1 MKHLLSVCALLSAA
15 AAMLILSGCS
25 DPDADFKAKVPTNA
39 EAVVYLD
46 GAAVLR
52 NKTVEK
58 ELQKDKELEKKLAVV
73 SLKKEDIASRFLFF
87 GSFSAKWGG
96 VVVKTTD
103 GAAAR
108 LFNAILKGIK
118 EKKEKFTESVS
129 GKQRR
134 IRLDRAILV
143 LYHENLLLLS
153 MEKTQFEAYEKPG
166 KNLLLA
172 DLQFK
177 DMLSGAVTV
186 KLPQNKNTDT
196 VTQMVP
202 AMKKL
207 TLVTFNA
214 PASPES
220 FQLDVRLVFS
230 DDKAPAEALAALNM
244 GLGMVGREN
253 PGILKDIDRKT
264 EGKTLLINLN
274 SAFFT
279 EAAELGRKA
288 RERARESAGVN
299 SLKQIGLGCFM
310 YANDHAEAFP
320 DSLGVLKEKNYLPDG
335 KVYIAPYDKTSVL
348 SDGKTFTEKNTS
360 FAYVGKGLNATKLKY
375 PSRTPLAFE
384 KPWLLT
390 SDRIG
395 VLYADG
401 HVEKIPGKGAKTCA
415 GFIAGLLEG
424 VPSPEKEILLKNAA
438 EADAL
443 NGRGK

>member
-1 MKHLLSVCALLSAA
+1 MKHLLSACVLLSAA

-58 ELQKDKELEKKLAVV
+58 ELQKDTELEKKLAAV
-73 SLKKEDIASRFLFF
+73 SLKKEDLASRFLFF
-87 GSFSAKWGG
+87 GSFTEKWGG
-96 VVVKTTD
+96 AVVKTTD

-108 LFNAILKGIK
+108 LFNAIVKGIK

-129 GKQRR
+129 GRQRR
-134 IRLDRAILV
+134 IRLDRMILV

-166 KNLLLA
+166 KNPLLA

-186 KLPQNKNTDT
+186 KLPRDKDTDT

-202 AMKKL
+202 VMKKL

-220 FQLDVRLVFS
+220 FQMDFKLFFS

-244 GLGMVGREN
+244 GLGMIGREN
-253 PGILKDIDRKT
+253 PGILKNIDRKT
-264 EGKTLLINLN
+264 DGKALRIDLN

-279 EAAELGRKA
+279 EVAEFSRKT
-288 RERARESAGVN
+288 REKARESAGTS
-299 SLKQIGLGCFM
+299 SLKQIGLGCM
-310 YANDHAEAFP
+310 LYANDHAEALP
-320 DSLGVLKEKNYLPDG
+320 DSLAVLKEKDYLPDA

-360 FAYVGKGLNATKLKY
+360 FAYVGKGLNATKLKS
-375 PSRTPLAFE
+375 PSVTPLAFE

-401 HVEKIPGKGAKTCA
+401 HVQKVPGKGEKTCVK
-415 GFIAGLLEG
+415 FVAGLLTG
-424 VPSPEKEILLKNAA
+424 IPSPEKEILLKNAA
-438 EADAL
+438 EADVL

>member
-1 MKHLLSVCALLSAA
+1 MKHLLSACALLSAA
-15 AAMLILSGCS
+15 AAVLILSGCS
-25 DPDADFKAKVPTNA
+25 DPDAEFKAKVPTRA

-58 ELQKDKELEKKLAVV
+58 ELQKDADLEKKLAVV

-87 GSFSAKWGG
+87 GSFTEKWGG

-108 LFNAILKGIK
+108 LFNAILQGIK
-118 EKKEKFTESVS
+118 DKKEKFTESVS
-129 GKQRR
+129 GRQRR
-134 IRLDRAILV
+134 VSLDRMILV
-143 LYHENLLLLS
+143 LYHDNLLLLS
-153 MEKTQFEAYEKPG
+153 MEKTQFESYEKPG
-166 KNLLLA
+166 KNPLLA

-186 KLPQNKNTDT
+186 KLPQDKNTDT

-202 AMKKL
+202 VMKKL

-220 FQLDVRLVFS
+220 FQLDIRLSFS

-244 GLGMVGREN
+244 GLGMIGREN
-253 PGILKDIDRKT
+253 PGILKNIDRKT
-264 EGKTLLINLN
+264 EGKALLIGLN

-279 EAAELGRKA
+279 EAAEIGRKA
-288 RERARESAGVN
+288 REKARDSVGMS

-310 YANDHAEAFP
+310 YANDNAEAFP
-320 DSLGVLKEKNYLPDG
+320 DSLAVLKEKDYLPDA

-360 FAYVGKGLNATKLKY
+360 FAYVGKGMNIAKLKM
-375 PSRTPLAFE
+375 PSVTPIAFE
-384 KPWLLT
+384 KPWLLAL
-390 SDRIG
+390 DRIG

-401 HVEKIPGKGAKTCA
+401 HVEKVPGKGAKTCA
-415 GFIAGLLEG
+415 GFVAGLLDK